1 MTATEAPAEG
11 YPVLA
16 VPADGIPEVVDSAEG
31 LAATRAALLAGTGP
45 LALDTERAQGYR
57 YTAKAYLIQ
66 ARREGSGTHLIDP
79 IAFEGGRDR
88 ADFSDLAAE
97 LSDVEWI
104 LHAASQD
111 LPCLAEVRFLPTRLF
126 DTELA
131 ARLLGLP
138 KVSLGA
144 LMEHACGIT
153 LLKEHSAADW
163 SRRPVPQEWLAY
175 AALDVERLAE
185 LREWLI
191 VQLEASGK
199 LEWAHQEF
207 AYLAEHA
214 ADPPHPRKDPWR
226 RTTGLHTLHTPMALN
241 VVRELWQTR
250 EELAEAEDRAPGRVV
265 PDRAITELAARVDAE
280 RRPALTRAD
289 LRSVRGFSNRVA
301 ARHEARWLA
310 ALERAAATPRSELP
324 PRNSS
329 PDGPPMPRS
338 WERRWP
344 SSFARFNRVRPA
356 LIEKAAALEVPVENL
371 LSPDHLRRLL
381 WDSSDTTDAATVDA
395 TLASFGAR
403 AWQREIVV
411 PVITRLWSGPPS

>member
-1 MTATEAPAEG
+1 MTATEAPEEG

-16 VPADGIPEVVDSAEG
+16 VPADGIPDVVDTPEG

-66 ARREGSGTHLIDP
+66 ARRAGSGTHLIDP
-79 IAFEGGRDR
+79 TAFEDGPER
-88 ADFSDLAAE
+88 ADFADFARELA
-97 LSDVEWI
+97 DVEWI

-111 LPCLAEVRFLPTRLF
+111 LPCLAEVHFLPDHLF

-144 LMEHACGIT
+144 LMEQACGIT

-191 VQLEASGK
+191 VQLEETGK
-199 LEWAHQEF
+199 LDWAHQEF
-207 AYLAEHA
+207 AYLAGHA

-226 RTTGLHTLHTPMALN
+226 RTTGLHTLHTPMALA

-250 EELAEAEDRAPGRVV
+250 EQIAEAEDRAPGRVV
-265 PDRAITELAARVDAE
+265 PDRAVTELAAKVDAE
-280 RRPALTRAD
+280 RKPALTRGD

-301 ARHEARWLA
+301 ARYEARWLA

-324 PRNSS
+324 TRNSA

-344 SSFARFNRVRPA
+344 ASFARFNRVRPA
-356 LIEKAAALEVPVENL
+356 LVERAGELSVPVENL

-381 WDSSDTTDAATVDA
+381 WDSPDTTDEAEIDSRLVE
-395 TLASFGAR
+395 LGSR

-411 PVITRLWSGPPS
+411 PVIARLWDAPTT

>member
-1 MTATEAPAEG
+1 MAAVTAAEPPEEG

-16 VPADGIPEVVDSAEG
+16 VPADGIPDVVDSPGA
-31 LAATRAALLAGTGP
+31 LAATRAALLGGTGP

-66 ARREGSGTHLIDP
+66 LRREGAGTHLVDP
-79 IAFEGGRDR
+79 IAFEDDQTR
-88 ADFSDLAAE
+88 ADFADIAAE
-97 LSDVEWI
+97 LAEVEWI

-111 LPCLAEVRFLPTRLF
+111 LPCLAEVRLLPRHLF

-131 ARLLGLP
+131 ARLLGLA

-144 LMEHACGIT
+144 LMEQALGLT

-163 SRRPVPQEWLAY
+163 SRRPIPQEWLAY

-191 VQLEASGK
+191 ERLDASGK
-199 LEWAHQEF
+199 REWADQEF
-207 AYLAEHA
+207 AALVAHA

-226 RTTGLHTLHTPMALN
+226 RTSGLHALHTPAALA
-241 VVRELWQTR
+241 VVRELWHAR
-250 EELAEAEDRAPGRVV
+250 EELAQAEDRAPGRVV
-265 PDRAITELAARVDAE
+265 ADRAITELATRLEADRKT
-280 RRPALTRAD
+280 ALTRAD

-301 ARHEARWLA
+301 ARNESRWLA
-310 ALERAAATPRSELP
+310 ALERAAALPRAELP
-324 PRNSS
+324 PRNVA

-344 SSFARFNRVRPA
+344 SSFARFNRIRPA
-356 LIEKAAALEVPVENL
+356 LIELAEELEVPVENL

-381 WDSSDTTDAATVDA
+381 WDSPDA
-395 TLASFGAR
+395 TDEAAVDERLAELGAR
-403 AWQREIVV
+403 PWQRGLVV
-411 PVITRLWSGPPS
+411 PVITRLW